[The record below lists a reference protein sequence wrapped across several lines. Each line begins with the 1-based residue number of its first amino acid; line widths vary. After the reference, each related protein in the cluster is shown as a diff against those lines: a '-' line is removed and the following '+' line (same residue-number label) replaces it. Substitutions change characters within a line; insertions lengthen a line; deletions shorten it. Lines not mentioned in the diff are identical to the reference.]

1 MPPTSAKS
9 LSFEQSMQRLEDIS
23 ARLENPD
30 TGLEETISLVE
41 EGLKLVKNGRQLLD
55 AAELRIKV
63 LENPALAQD
72 SEMKTEAR
80 KNNEND
86 FSLI

>member
-1 MPPTSAKS
+1 MPPKSAKS

-30 TGLEETISLVE
+30 TALEETISLVE

-63 LENPALAQD
+63 LENPAAAPE
-72 SEMKTEAR
+72 SENKPQVR
-80 KNNEND
+80 KNDEND